1 MLMKKAG
8 DLKPSEIWRYIPIA
22 NKLFYDKKILAAKKL
37 ENQADALDST
47 KSEKQ

>member
-1 MLMKKAG
+1 MKKAG
-8 DLKPSEIWRYIPIA
+8 NLKPSEIWKYIPIA
-22 NKLFYDKKILAAKKL
+22 KTLFYDNKILAAKKL